1 LSEEVV
7 TWTLSP
13 ARDDL
18 ATKGHRAKLATH
30 SIAANPDLV
39 FFPSAFFAVRRAVR
53 VAQTCGRRQGPAAA
67 QPMPPPSRLPAD
79 SLGLSLLL
87 AARVIAAV
95 RAGQS
100 LTQALRPLSDAA
112 PAARAAAQDV
122 AYGTLR
128 RYGCGEFILARLLTK
143 PLSHT
148 ETEALLLA
156 ALFRLHT
163 RPEAPYMVV
172 DQAVAAA
179 GEMAGG
185 VFKGLVNGVLRSYLR
200 QRESLEAA
208 MAADDEAH
216 NNTPRWWL
224 ARLRRAYP
232 EHWQEIVAAG
242 NGPPPMTLRVNRRR
256 ATSEDYAARLQEADL
271 RQAGGGER
279 AAPGE
284 AGNRSMPAGF
294 CRWAGV
300 DPGCRRATRC
310 PTAAARCRRA
320 HPRRLRGAW
329 GQDRTSA
336 GSGRYRPA
344 GTRYRRH
351 AHPAHRGQPAPPRSV
366 GEVGVADCRASGEW
380 WDGQPFDAILADVP
394 CSASGV
400 VRRHPDIKYL
410 RRESDIRRF
419 VHLQADL
426 LDHLWPLLKPGGRLL
441 YATCSVFP
449 EENGAQIDAFLVRQP
464 TARLDSRRDFCRGR
478 NMTDSIMPVA
488 ESSLVRSLSAAAVA
502 SSARRQPTSVS
513 ATRNCRPAT
522 TVMCCRPTSPSIST
536 PGSKKSSP
544 GALPSIS
551 WSTSN

>member
-1 LSEEVV
+1 M
-7 TWTLSP
+7 
-13 ARDDL
+13 R
-18 ATKGHRAKLATH
+18 
-30 SIAANPDLV
+30 
-39 FFPSAFFAVRRAVR
+39 VRK
-53 VAQTCGRRQGPAAA
+53 PAAVVKG
-67 QPMPPPSRLPAD
+67 PPRRKPGPPPSRLPGD

-100 LTQALRPLSDAA
+100 LTQALRLLGDAA
-112 PAARAAAQDV
+112 PATRAAAQDV

-163 RPEAPYMVV
+163 RPEAAYMVV

-179 GEMAGG
+179 GEMTGG
-185 VFKGLVNGVLRSYLR
+185 VFKGLVNGLLRSYLR

-208 MAADDEAH
+208 MAGDDEAAQQH
-216 NNTPRWWL
+216 PAWWL

-256 ATSEDYAARLQEADL
+256 ATSEAYAARLLEAGSSA
-271 RQAGGGER
+271 RQVAANALLLAKPVTVDALPGFADGLVSIQDAGAQRAAQLLLPVAGER
-279 AAPGE
+279 ILDACAAPGGKAAHLLE
-284 AGNRSMPAGF
+284 AADIDLL
-294 CRWAGV
+294 AL
-300 DPGCRRATRC
+300 DIDATR
-310 PTAAARCRRA
+310 TRRIEDNL
-320 HPRRLRGAW
+320 RRLGLVAK
-329 GQDRTSA
+329 
-336 GSGRYRPA
+336 
-344 GTRYRRH
+344 
-351 AHPAHRGQPAPPRSV
+351 
-366 GEVGVADCRASGEW
+366 VGVADCRASADW
-380 WDGQPFDAILADVP
+380 WDGRPFDAILADVP

-419 VHLQADL
+419 ALLQADL

-449 EENGAQIDAFLVRQP
+449 EENEGQIDAFLVRQP
-464 TARLDSRRDFCRGR
+464 TARR
-478 NMTDSIMPVA
+478 
-488 ESSLVRSLSAAAVA
+488 LVEERLLP
-502 SSARRQPTSVS
+502 REEHD
-513 ATRNCRPAT
+513 
-522 TVMCCRPTSPSIST
+522 
-536 PGSKKSSP
+536 GFYY
-544 GALPSIS
+544 ALLRKAP
-551 WSTSN
+551 